1 MSSIESV
8 LEKILVEDNGK
19 SFYSFANSSGKRWI
33 MPVQNMKV
41 AMNLYQPGWRA
52 GKILKTLFPYLYWLK
67 PVQNKIGTE
76 KLYCRL
82 NDRLSDIIKEIFS
95 IEDFEFSIFCG
106 TPCVHQK
113 IVMQISSGNRILGY
127 CKICDNKEVIANF
140 DYEYELLGKLAS
152 MGIDTVPKPLFN
164 DYIYDGVKMFV
175 QSTSKTMK
183 SKTNHVWSKLE
194 EDFLEDVY
202 LKSHKIV
209 KFEDSDFFRDIL
221 FLKNNINLLD
231 GFNKKVVVD
240 AIDKVFSHYG
250 NKYVDF
256 SFYHADFTPWNCYV
270 ENNRLY
276 AFDMEYAKITYPP
289 YIDCFHYMVQG
300 LIYEK
305 HLDVNG
311 IINYYDNVKSNY
323 NVWFDN
329 TDFSFL
335 CYLLAVSFLFT
346 KREKGTITGDVARDT
361 VFRIEL
367 MDLLLRR
374 LK

>member
-41 AMNLYQPGWRA
+41 AMNLYQPGWRT
-52 GKILKTLFPYLYWLK
+52 GKILKALFPYLFWLK
-67 PVQNKIGTE
+67 PVQNKIGAE

-82 NDRLSDIIKEIFS
+82 NDRLSNIIKEVFS
-95 IEDFEFSIFCG
+95 IKDFEFSIFCG

-113 IVMQISSGNRILGY
+113 IVMQISSRNRILGY
-127 CKICDNKEVIANF
+127 CKICDNKEVIASF

-152 MGIDTVPKPLFN
+152 MGIDSVPKPLFN

-183 SKTNHVWSKLE
+183 SQTNHIWSKLE

-202 LKSHKIV
+202 LKSHKTV

-250 NKYVDF
+250 NKSVDF
-256 SFYHADFTPWNCYV
+256 SFYHADFTPWNCYI
-270 ENNRLY
+270 EKNRLY
-276 AFDMEYAKITYPP
+276 AFDMEYAKMTYPP
-289 YIDCFHYMVQG
+289 YIDCFHFFVQG
-300 LIYEK
+300 LYFEK
-305 HLDVNG
+305 HYSVDN
-311 IINYYDNVKSNY
+311 IISEFENNKKTFE
-323 NVWFDN
+323 VWFDN
-329 TDFSFL
+329 SYLGFA
-335 CYLLAVSFLFT
+335 CYLLAVIFLFT
-346 KREKGTITGDVARDT
+346 KRENGCISDEIKP
-361 VFRIEL
+361 VFEMRIS
-367 MDLLLRR
+367 LLEKILY
-374 LK
+374 KI